1 MFFCFS
7 YLKQFFLKGK
17 TFYKEMKRKS
27 NKGESP
33 TRVFD
38 KLRIQYCEEGEKSLE
53 IDLPQLI
60 VDFDQ
65 FYQVKGL
72 II

>member
-1 MFFCFS
+1 
-7 YLKQFFLKGK
+7 
-17 TFYKEMKRKS
+17 MKRKS